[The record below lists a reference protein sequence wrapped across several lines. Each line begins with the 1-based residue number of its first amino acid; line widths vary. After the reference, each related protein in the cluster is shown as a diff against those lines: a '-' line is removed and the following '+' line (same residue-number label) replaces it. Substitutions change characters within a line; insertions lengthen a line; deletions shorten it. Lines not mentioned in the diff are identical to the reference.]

1 MVSKAVGRIP
11 GGAAGQTE
19 QKVRKGIAA
28 PDAAEIYLFANVR
41 PPIQQNFPQIHAYP
55 DGMRH
60 GCIVHAACDLCGRAG
75 PILIPAISNC
85 GESCDRYHRMAEVFR
100 VVRSRNT

>member
-1 MVSKAVGRIP
+1 MVSKAVGWIP
-11 GGAAGQTE
+11 GRSARQTE
-19 QKVRKGIAA
+19 QKVPERIAG
-28 PDAAEIYLFANVR
+28 PDAAEIDCLANVR
-41 PPIQQNFPQIHAYP
+41 SSIKQNSPQIRAHA